1 MLRGLFS
8 EFYGNRHVRNLIS
21 SKPHD
26 NIGVTG
32 LKDPNERF
40 LMFSAVS
47 LTCYTCYSK
56 VNWTDCDQQRSRVIC
71 APWLDV
77 CAKTRVYF
85 DARGKQFD
93 VYERGCF
100 ANDFCTPRA
109 CKYISGGENC
119 TVNCCDL
126 ELCNGTVL
134 TTHTGK
140 FLVWLSVSFAVFQQ
154 VLLD

>member
-1 MLRGLFS
+1 
-8 EFYGNRHVRNLIS
+8 
-21 SKPHD
+21 
-26 NIGVTG
+26 
-32 LKDPNERF
+32 
-40 LMFSAVS
+40 MFSAVS

-71 APWLDV
+71 ATWLDV
-77 CAKTRVYF
+77 CAKTHVYF
-85 DARGKQFD
+85 DAGGKQFD

-109 CKYISGGENC
+109 CKHISGGENC

-126 ELCNGTVL
+126 ELCNGTAL

-140 FLVWLSVSFAVFQQ
+140 FLVWLSVAFAVFQH